1 MPIISPLMYFKFLI
15 SNQNIASFCADLNF
29 WIEDKDVF
37 FVSVYIFYLGVENVF
52 KTIHSHVCSGVQ

>member
-1 MPIISPLMYFKFLI
+1 MYFKFLI